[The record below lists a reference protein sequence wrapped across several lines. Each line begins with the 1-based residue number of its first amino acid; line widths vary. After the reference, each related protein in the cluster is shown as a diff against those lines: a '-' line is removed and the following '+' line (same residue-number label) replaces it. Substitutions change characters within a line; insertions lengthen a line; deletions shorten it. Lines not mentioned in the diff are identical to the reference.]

1 MARPLKNGVDYFPFD
16 TVLDTK
22 FELIEAE
29 FGLKGF
35 AIVVKLLQK
44 IYRENGYY
52 CEWTKEVALLFSKN
66 VNEGCSAVSEIVAAS
81 IKRGIFDKDLFD
93 KYEILTSKGIQKRY
107 FEAVSRRA
115 QVDVIR
121 EYLLFPD
128 THFGEN
134 VNINSINVYKNPENV
149 YRNEQI
155 KENKNKLNEIKG
167 NKTRQEAL
175 PPDVVVIHTS
185 YENHIGKMTPNIAEN
200 INGWLDKV
208 DGSLIL
214 YAISEAVNH
223 GNPFWSYIEGILN
236 NHYVA
241 GRKTWEEAQQAKS
254 PYALEAEKRAKE
266 QNAASENRYDYEEFE
281 RKALEKFMKGG
292 TE

>member
-81 IKRGIFDKDLFD
+81 IKRGIFDKDLYD

-115 QVDVIR
+115 QVDVIS

-128 THFGEN
+128 TQIGEN
-134 VNINSINVYKNPENV
+134 VNINSINVCNNSENA

-155 KENKNKLNEIKG
+155 KENKIKSNKIKE
-167 NKTRQEAL
+167 NNTKQNAL
-175 PPDVVVIHTS
+175 PSAVVMIHNA
-185 YENHIGKMTPNIAEN
+185 YENHIGNMTPNIADS
-200 INGWLDKV
+200 INEWLNKV

-214 YAISEAVNH
+214 YSISEAVSH
-223 GNPFWSYIEGILN
+223 GNAFWSYCEGIIR
-236 NHYVA
+236 NHYAA
-241 GRKTWEEAQQAKS
+241 GRLTWDAAQKAKS
-254 PYALEAEKRAKE
+254 PYAIEAEKRAE
-266 QNAASENRYDYEEFE
+266 EINEYDINDYIE
-281 RKALEKFMKGG
+281 R
-292 TE
+292 TW

>member
-81 IKRGIFDKDLFD
+81 IKRGIFDKDLYD

-115 QVDVIR
+115 QVDVIG

-128 THFGEN
+128 TQIGEN
-134 VNINSINVYKNPENV
+134 VNINSINAYKNPENV
-149 YRNEQI
+149 CKNEQI
-155 KENKNKLNEIKG
+155 KQNKIKSNEIKENETKG
-167 NKTRQEAL
+167 DAL
-175 PPDVVVIHTS
+175 SPAVVVVHNA
-185 YENHIGKMTPNIAEN
+185 YENHIGNMTPYIAES
-200 INGWLDKV
+200 INEWLDKV

-214 YAISEAVNH
+214 YSISEAVNH
-223 GNPFWSYIEGILN
+223 GNPFWSYCEGIIK
-236 NHYVA
+236 NHYAA
-241 GRKTWEEAQQAKS
+241 GRLTWDEAQKVKS
-254 PYALEAEKRAKE
+254 PYAIEAEAKAE
-266 QNAASENRYDYEEFE
+266 EKNKYEELE
-281 RKALEKFMKGG
+281 RRAFMNISKGNDDI
-292 TE
+292 

>member
-115 QVDVIR
+115 QVDVIG

-128 THFGEN
+128 TQIGEN

-149 YRNEQI
+149 CRNEQI
-155 KENKNKLNEIKG
+155 KQNKIKSNEIKENDVNAAAVVKAYQDNIG
-167 NKTRQEAL
+167 FVSPAVFEKICAWLDDVDESLIIYAIEQAALNNKT
-175 PPDVVVIHTS
+175 TWT
-185 YENHIGKMTPNIAEN
+185 Y
-200 INGWLDKV
+200 IN
-208 DGSLIL
+208 
-214 YAISEAVNH
+214 A
-223 GNPFWSYIEGILN
+223 ILN
-236 NHYVA
+236 NHFKC
-241 GRKTWEEAQQAKS
+241 GRKTRAD
-254 PYALEAEKRAKE
+254 AE
-266 QNAASENRYDYEEFE
+266 NAPKGKPTEE
-281 RKALEKFMKGG
+281 RKSGTDYSELERRAFLNVSKRKDDDGI
-292 TE
+292 

>member
-81 IKRGIFDKDLFD
+81 IKRGIFDKDLYD

-115 QVDVIR
+115 QVDAIR

-128 THFGEN
+128 THFNEN

-149 YRNEQI
+149 CRNEQI
-155 KENKNKLNEIKG
+155 KQNKIKSNEIKENDVNTAAVVKAYQDNIG
-167 NKTRQEAL
+167 FVSPMIFEKICTWLEDVDESLIIYAVDQAVSNNKTNWQ
-175 PPDVVVIHTS
+175 
-185 YENHIGKMTPNIAEN
+185 Y
-200 INGWLDKV
+200 IN
-208 DGSLIL
+208 
-214 YAISEAVNH
+214 A
-223 GNPFWSYIEGILN
+223 ILN
-236 NHYVA
+236 NHFKA
-241 GRKTWEEAQQAKS
+241 GHKTRADAENAPKGKPKEKKES
-254 PYALEAEKRAKE
+254 KYADLERRA
-266 QNAASENRYDYEEFE
+266 
-281 RKALEKFMKGG
+281 FMNVTKGG
-292 TE
+292 NE